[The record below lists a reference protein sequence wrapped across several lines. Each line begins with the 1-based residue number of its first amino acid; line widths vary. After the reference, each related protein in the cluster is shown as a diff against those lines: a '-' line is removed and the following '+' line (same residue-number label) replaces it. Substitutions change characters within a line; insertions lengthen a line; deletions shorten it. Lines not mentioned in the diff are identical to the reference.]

1 MTGWLDEFSS
11 VHLECELN
19 TYKSADDVFAF
30 RFDCWNPRPTN
41 ARPVMEK
48 VSHLFVIFFVSL
60 GQTPQKKANPGTNPG
75 PLPTWHL
82 NMLKSQFV
90 CFVWIKRNGKNH
102 GFNIRNDFAHFF
114 VPLSTV
120 GISIYSQTVLLLEML
135 EKTISYLQVD
145 QLLLNA
151 HRMHVLFI
159 KSWHWKVVSPKSIK
173 DTGFRTRYLRH
184 L

>member
-1 MTGWLDEFSS
+1 MLRPSWYCWIPLFSWWS
-11 VHLECELN
+11 HFTEKLPPNKLRKMESWMVMLECENMVDLYLDRSRVDPSIPGSILGLHESLN
-19 TYKSADDVFAF
+19 G
-30 RFDCWNPRPTN
+30 WG
-41 ARPVMEK
+41 M
-48 VSHLFVIFFVSL
+48 
-60 GQTPQKKANPGTNPG
+60 
-75 PLPTWHL
+75 
-82 NMLKSQFV
+82 M
-90 CFVWIKRNGKNH
+90 RNGKNH